1 MEGVQGRQGALSRR
15 EMEVAALVAEGLT
28 NRAIAERMF
37 IAERTVDGHLEH
49 IREKL
54 GVNSRTQVAT
64 WFVAQSQPTV
74 SVPAAQPATRRS
86 VRPSWLL
93 PTAAVAVVALVAGAI
108 LYERMTPPSSP
119 GPAVTLFTSKDP
131 VDQMR
136 LPWSLAVD
144 HDGAVYVADSSNT
157 KIRKIDP
164 KAGSIITYAGR
175 SAPRDFVEG
184 SDRLQAFIGFVTG
197 VALSPDGSAL
207 YFANQYFVGRV
218 DADST
223 VHFVTGNAFNSSPT
237 NPLNDPVGLAVAP
250 DGTLY
255 IADLLGNRVWKRTAS
270 GELAVFAGTGDE
282 GFAGDGGPASDAKLD
297 RPRALALE
305 PDGDLLIA
313 DTDNNRIREV
323 LHGSNVIL
331 TIAGSG
337 DYYGFSGDGGRASL
351 ARLSLPW
358 GVAVGRDGTIYVAD
372 TGNSRVRSI
381 NARGVISTLV
391 SANFIAPAGV
401 ALSAD
406 GGLYVVDL
414 ADPWLH
420 EVHLAAG
427 ASPA

>member
-15 EMEVAALVAEGLT
+15 EMEVAGLVADGLT

-64 WFVAQSQPTV
+64 WFVAQSQPAV
-74 SVPAAQPATRRS
+74 SVPAAEPVPRRPE
-86 VRPSWLL
+86 RPSWLL
-93 PTAAVAVVALVAGAI
+93 PTAAVAVVALVAGAVV
-108 LYERMTPPSSP
+108 YERMTPAAHP
-119 GPAVTLFTSKDP
+119 GPTVTVFTSKDP

-136 LPWSLAVD
+136 LPWSLAVGP
-144 HDGAVYVADSSNT
+144 DGSVYVADSSNA

-164 KAGSIITYAGR
+164 KAGSILSYAGGGTP
-175 SAPRDFVEG
+175 SDFVDG
-184 SDRLQAFIGFVTG
+184 SDRLRAFIGFVTG
-197 VALSPDGSAL
+197 VALSPDSTAL

-223 VHFVTGNAFNSSPT
+223 VHFVTGNAFNSPPT

-255 IADLLGNRVWKRTAS
+255 IADLLGNRVWKRAAS
-270 GELAVFAGTGDE
+270 GELAAFAGTGAE
-282 GFAGDGGPASDAKLD
+282 GFGGDGGPATDAKLD

-323 LHGSNVIL
+323 LHGSNVIV

-337 DYYGFSGDGGRASL
+337 DYYGFSGDGGRATV

-358 GVAVGRDGTIYVAD
+358 GVAVGRDGTIYVTD
-372 TGNSRVRSI
+372 TGNGRVRSI
-381 NARGVISTLV
+381 NAKGVINTLV
-391 SANFIAPAGV
+391 SANFIAPAGL

-420 EVHLAAG
+420 EVHLGAG
-427 ASPA
+427 ASSA

>member
-15 EMEVAALVAEGLT
+15 EMEVAGLVAEGLT

-64 WFVAQSQPTV
+64 WFIAQAQPAV
-74 SVPAAQPATRRS
+74 SVPAASPANHSAAKRT
-86 VRPSWLL
+86 WLL
-93 PTAAVAVVALVAGAI
+93 PTAAIAVVALVAGAV

-119 GPAVTLFTSKDP
+119 GPAVTVFTSKDP
-131 VDQMR
+131 VDQMK
-136 LPWSLAVD
+136 LPWSIAVGP
-144 HDGAVYVADSSNT
+144 DGAVYVADSSNA

-164 KAGSIITYAGR
+164 QAGSILTYAGG
-175 SAPRDFVEG
+175 STPGDFVDG
-184 SDRLQAFIGFVTG
+184 SDRHRAFIGFVTG
-197 VALSPDGSAL
+197 VALSSDGTAL
-207 YFANQYFVGRV
+207 YFANEYFVGRV
-218 DADST
+218 DADGT
-223 VHFVTGNAFNSSPT
+223 AHFVTGNQFNSPPT
-237 NPLNDPVGLAVAP
+237 NPLNDPAGLAVAP

-270 GELAVFAGTGDE
+270 GELTVFAGTGDE
-282 GFAGDGGPASDAKLD
+282 GFAGDGGPATDAKLD

-305 PDGDLLIA
+305 ADGDVLIA

-323 LHGSNVIL
+323 LHGSNVIVTL
-331 TIAGSG
+331 AGSG
-337 DYYGFSGDGGRASL
+337 DYYGFSGDGGRATL

-358 GVAVGRDGTIYVAD
+358 GLAVGRDGTIYVAD
-372 TGNSRVRSI
+372 TGNGRVRSI
-381 NARGVISTLV
+381 NANGVINTLV
-391 SANFIAPAGV
+391 SANLIAPAGL

-427 ASPA
+427 ATPA

>member
-1 MEGVQGRQGALSRR
+1 MEGVQRRQGALSRR
-15 EMEVAALVAEGLT
+15 EMEVAGLVAEGLT

-64 WFVAQSQPTV
+64 WFVAQSQPAV
-74 SVPAAQPATRRS
+74 SAPAAPPVPRRS
-86 VRPSWLL
+86 VRPNWLL
-93 PTAAVAVVALVAGAI
+93 PTAAVAVVALVAGAV
-108 LYERMTPPSSP
+108 LYERLTPAAHP
-119 GPAVTLFTSKDP
+119 GPTVTVFTSKDP

-136 LPWSLAVD
+136 LPWSLAV
-144 HDGAVYVADSSNT
+144 GADRSVYIADSGNA

-164 KAGSIITYAGR
+164 QAGSILSYAGG
-175 SAPRDFVEG
+175 SAPGDFVDG
-184 SDRLQAFIGFVTG
+184 SDRLRAFIGFVTG
-197 VALSPDGSAL
+197 VALSPDGTAL

-223 VHFVTGNAFNSSPT
+223 VHFVTGNAFNSPPT
-237 NPLNDPVGLAVAP
+237 SPLNDPVGLAVAP
-250 DGTLY
+250 DGALY

-270 GELAVFAGTGDE
+270 GELTAFAGTGDE
-282 GFAGDGGPASDAKLD
+282 GFAGDGGPATDARLD

-323 LHGSNVIL
+323 LHGSNVIQ

-337 DYYGFSGDGGRASL
+337 DYYGFSGDGGRATL

-358 GVAVGRDGTIYVAD
+358 GVAVGRDGTIYVTD
-372 TGNSRVRSI
+372 TGNGRVRSI
-381 NARGVISTLV
+381 DANGVITTLV
-391 SANFIAPAGV
+391 RADLIAPAGL

-420 EVHLAAG
+420 EVRLAAG